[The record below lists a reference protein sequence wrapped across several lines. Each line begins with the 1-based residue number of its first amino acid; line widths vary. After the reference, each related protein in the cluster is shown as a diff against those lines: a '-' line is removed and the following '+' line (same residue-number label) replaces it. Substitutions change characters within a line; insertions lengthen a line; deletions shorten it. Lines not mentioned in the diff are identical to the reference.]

1 MSLLAG
7 CGQSRH
13 QEWWA
18 NEAERTRSPSAL
30 SWEIGRSR
38 NCDSIAALA
47 RRAETMGS
55 LSRAVFLAVV
65 LVQVVA
71 ELMSAAVVILSKDID
86 EVVSA
91 AAALV
96 AEVASHGEKILT

>member
-1 MSLLAG
+1 M
-7 CGQSRH
+7 
-13 QEWWA
+13 
-18 NEAERTRSPSAL
+18 
-30 SWEIGRSR
+30 
-38 NCDSIAALA
+38 
-47 RRAETMGS
+47 
-55 LSRAVFLAVV
+55 SRAVFLAVV

-91 AAALV
+91 AAAVV